1 MTRSARPKIT
11 IVGAGNVGATTAHWV
26 AAKELG
32 DIVLIDIVEGVP
44 QGKALDLLEA
54 GPVEGFDV
62 RIVGTNDYA
71 DTAGSDVIVVTAG
84 VARKPG
90 MSRDDLL
97 RTNYNVVRSVVEQC
111 ARYSPDAFLIVVTNP
126 VDVMTYAAWKV
137 SGWPTHRVM
146 GMAGVLDSTRFRT
159 FIALELGVS
168 VEDVSAF
175 VMGGHGDTMVPFVR
189 YSHVGGIPLEKLLP
203 REKIDA
209 IVERTRY
216 GGGEI
221 VNLLKTGSAYY
232 APGASVAQMVEAI
245 IKDKKRLIPVIA
257 YLNGEYGE
265 EDIYVGVPAIV
276 GAGGVE
282 KVIEIDLTDE
292 ERSAFRRSV
301 EAVRQPLQLLD
312 L

>member
-1 MTRSARPKIT
+1 MTRRTRPKIT

-32 DIVLIDIVEGVP
+32 DIVLVDIVEGVP
-44 QGKALDLLEA
+44 QGKALDLLQA

-71 DTAGSDVIVVTAG
+71 DTAGSDIIVVTAG

-97 RTNYNVVRSVVEQC
+97 RTNYGVVRSVVEQC
-111 ARYSPDAFLIVVTNP
+111 VRYSPDAFMIVVTNP
-126 VDVMTYAAWKV
+126 VDAMTYAAWKV
-137 SGWPTHRVM
+137 SGWPANRVM

-159 FIALELGVS
+159 FIAMELGVS

-189 YSHVGGIPLEKLLP
+189 YSHVGGIPLERLLP
-203 REKIDA
+203 KEKIDA

-232 APGASVAQMVEAI
+232 APGASVAQMIEAI
-245 IKDKKRLIPVIA
+245 LKDKKRLIPVIA
-257 YLNGEYGE
+257 YLDGEYGE
-265 EDIYVGVPAIV
+265 KDIYVGVPAIV

-292 ERSAFRRSV
+292 ERAAFKRSV
-301 EAVRQPLQLLD
+301 EAVRAPLRLLD